1 MGSIPDDEVSEQ
13 TNLRLL
19 GRCADTA
26 LNSQR
31 ELEHTCGTYLKI
43 ESENGTVLKIH
54 EFPTTFGTCFSLQ
67 AFFCRATVSNPMA
80 QDQQVMCFTGVEA
93 QRRET
98 QQLSMDSYSGFV
110 DLRLSFYGFEEKW
123 AIPKTIG
130 FRRP

>member
-43 ESENGTVLKIH
+43 ESENGTLLKIH

-67 AFFCRATVSNPMA
+67 AFFCL
-80 QDQQVMCFTGVEA
+80 
-93 QRRET
+93 
-98 QQLSMDSYSGFV
+98 QLSQIQWPKINRSCALQA
-110 DLRLSFYGFEEKW
+110 LRLSAGKLSSSAW
-123 AIPKTIG
+123 IPTLGLLI
-130 FRRP
+130 